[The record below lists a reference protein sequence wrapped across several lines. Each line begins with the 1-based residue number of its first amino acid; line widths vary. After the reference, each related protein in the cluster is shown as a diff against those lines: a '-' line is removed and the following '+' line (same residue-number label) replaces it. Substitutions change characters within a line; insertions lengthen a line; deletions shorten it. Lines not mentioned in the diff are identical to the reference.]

1 VWQENSAIARFCHC
15 YLLGRKRTINGM
27 TALVIILL
35 ALVVLAVLALR
46 YGVDTRDGRDWQPR
60 SR

>member
-1 VWQENSAIARFCHC
+1 VWQENGATARFCHC
-15 YLLGRKRTINGM
+15 YPLGLKRTINRM

-35 ALVVLAVLALR
+35 ALAVLAVLALR

>member
-15 YLLGRKRTINGM
+15 YPRGRKRTINGM